1 MALPARQGAG
11 AGFAG
16 EALINTNNRTA
27 KDPKGL
33 LQDINSNAYTWM
45 PESQEGLN
53 AILQDTEIL
62 AQINAGKCFF
72 YQHREL
78 PAAIAVIHNQL
89 PSEFTAYSD
98 SSLIES
104 EAIKLVR
111 KSNSDKVGVA
121 ANKAGGGGRLP
132 NNINFCGGGV
142 MLLIGRLVCQGKGR
156 HVGSSSGSGSGSSA
170 AGLGHFEQMERLL
183 SRGEVHGGRA
193 KRQKTARAAPSE
205 PPS

>member
-1 MALPARQGAG
+1 
-11 AGFAG
+11 
-16 EALINTNNRTA
+16 
-27 KDPKGL
+27 
-33 LQDINSNAYTWM
+33 M

-53 AILQDTEIL
+53 AILQDKEIL

-72 YQHREL
+72 YQHHEL
-78 PAAIAVIHNQL
+78 PAGIAVIHNQL

-98 SSLIES
+98 SSLVES
-104 EAIKLVR
+104 AAIKLVR
-111 KSNSDKVGVA
+111 ESNSDKVGVA

-170 AGLGHFEQMERLL
+170 AALNKFEQMERLL

>member
-1 MALPARQGAG
+1 MLRAVAHGGVGVGPPHAQ
-11 AGFAG
+11 
-16 EALINTNNRTA
+16 
-27 KDPKGL
+27 GL
-33 LQDINSNAYTWM
+33 LQDQDGSAYKWTS
-45 PESQEGLN
+45 ESQKGLN
-53 AILQDTEIL
+53 AILQDTGIL

-72 YQHREL
+72 YQHLEL

-98 SSLIES
+98 SSLVES

-156 HVGSSSGSGSGSSA
+156 HCVEA
-170 AGLGHFEQMERLL
+170 
-183 SRGEVHGGRA
+183 HGGRA

>member
-1 MALPARQGAG
+1 M
-11 AGFAG
+11 
-16 EALINTNNRTA
+16 
-27 KDPKGL
+27 

-53 AILQDTEIL
+53 SILQDTEIL

-72 YQHREL
+72 YQHLEL

-98 SSLIES
+98 SSLVES

-121 ANKAGGGGRLP
+121 ANKAGGGGRRP
-132 NNINFCGGGV
+132 HNINFCGGGV
-142 MLLIGRLVCQGKGR
+142 MLLIGRLACQGKGR
-156 HVGSSSGSGSGSSA
+156 HVGSSSGSGSGSRSGSSA
-170 AGLGHFEQMERLL
+170 AELDDFEQMERLL

-193 KRQKTARAAPSE
+193 KRQKAARAAPSE